1 MAWNAARRIKGQ
13 RSEMTLEQLERSLD
27 REAMASCVVRCL
39 YPYAHPEEACE
50 DCFQRMYIGC
60 ASGYQKKTGGLNLRQ
75 AEHIKIMKSD
85 KNKKRNAYHYVRS
98 REPNQ
103 EHGWGTL
110 LKVDIDLKKVT
121 DDELLEANPLLR
133 CGGGL
138 LLLDGGGLGWGQRCR
153 KIDGCKGG
161 TLHLLIRRDL
171 EGSLCA
177 QPVERP
183 CSKGRTEVPWRTR
196 GGRCHTERTT
206 DGILQG
212 VETAKATRQDDP

>member
-1 MAWNAARRIKGQ
+1 MLLGVYIH
-13 RSEMTLEQLERSLD
+13 TLTPKKP
-27 REAMASCVVRCL
+27 AK
-39 YPYAHPEEACE
+39 

-183 CSKGRTEVPWRTR
+183 CSKGRIEVPWRTR
-196 GGRCHTERTT
+196 GGRRHTERTT